1 MQVTQRTILVCLT
14 TLLTVAYAQRPLDNS
29 IQLDPEG
36 TFRLDWSV
44 VTNGTGSPTNPLI
57 IFETHVK
64 TRGKEYKIS

>member
-1 MQVTQRTILVCLT
+1 MQVTKSSVFLFLAA
-14 TLLTVAYAQRPLDNS
+14 LLSLANAQRPLDNS

-64 TRGKEYKIS
+64 TRGKEYKI

>member
-1 MQVTQRTILVCLT
+1 MERKSCVFICLAV
-14 TLLTVAYAQRPLDNS
+14 LLSVSYAQLQLDNS

-36 TFRLDWSV
+36 SFRLDWSV